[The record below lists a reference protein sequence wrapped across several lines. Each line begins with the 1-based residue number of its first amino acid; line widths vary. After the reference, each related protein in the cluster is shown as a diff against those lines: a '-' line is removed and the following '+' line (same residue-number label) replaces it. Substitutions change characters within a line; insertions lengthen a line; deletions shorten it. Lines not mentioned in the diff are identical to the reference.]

1 MTDQAI
7 VKHEN
12 TIMEQVLITGDLA
25 KLTPEQRMSYYMET
39 CKSLGLNP
47 LSRPFDYITLN
58 GRLTLYA
65 RKDAADQLR
74 KLNGVSI
81 DDVNIRESD
90 TQFIVT
96 VKGHDRDG
104 RADVE
109 IGVVNKGDMRG
120 DTANAMMK
128 AVTKGKRRF
137 TLSICGLGML
147 DETEVET
154 IPNARP
160 VIVKD
165 NGEIEGEYRDPEPPK
180 VTVKPHN
187 SPTPLTL
194 EMANETT
201 TANGNKLADLADEQ
215 LQYLI
220 DNTKDAQRK
229 AAAAM
234 VLNSRVPPPP
244 EEPQA

>member
-180 VTVKPHN
+180 VTVKPH
-187 SPTPLTL
+187 TPPSLEDALNMRTPKGKQLGELT
-194 EMANETT
+194 
-201 TANGNKLADLADEQ
+201 DEQ

-220 DNTKDAQRK
+220 DHAANGLQ
-229 AAAAM
+229 AAAVV

-244 EEPQA
+244 EEPQQ